1 MKSAI
6 QLLQVALPMLYA
18 LAAALHGIAFADN
31 AAKVEKARKIFLTVA
46 VGAHAA
52 WFAMRGAHA
61 AHSPLVGLWPTV
73 SGVVLAAVLFW
84 MLVAREEKHA
94 GSGGIVLGAAA
105 AFQLLAS
112 GLAAVEQPLREPQSA
127 LSIVHAATSAVAA
140 AALAVSGLHGLLWLL
155 LYRDMRHRR
164 FGAAFGHLPDLETC
178 ARMMRRAALFGFLG
192 LTVGLNVGIALA
204 HRRADSS
211 LDYANPEVVGA
222 LGVWLYFGS
231 IAFSARIPGFGSRR
245 AAIASCAGLV
255 ALALSLLLVFSPLP
269 FHRSL

>member
-1 MKSAI
+1 MRTAI
-6 QLLQVALPMLYA
+6 QLSQVALPMLYA
-18 LAAALHGIAFADN
+18 LAALVHGMAFAGRSN
-31 AAKVEKARKIFLTVA
+31 GAARARKVFLAGATA
-46 VGAHAA
+46 VHAA
-52 WFAMRGAHA
+52 WFALRGLQAG
-61 AHSPLVGLWPTV
+61 HSPLVGLWPVV
-73 SGVVLAAVLFW
+73 SGVVLAAVVFW
-84 MLVAREEKHA
+84 MLVAREERNA
-94 GSGGIVLGAAA
+94 GSGGVVLGAATL
-105 AFQLLAS
+105 FQLLAS
-112 GLAAVEQPLREPQSA
+112 GCAPVEQPLREVQGA
-127 LSIVHAATSAVAA
+127 LPVVHAATSVVAA
-140 AALAVSGLHGLLWLL
+140 AALSISGLHGLLWLL
-155 LYRDMRHRR
+155 LYREMRHRR

-204 HRRADSS
+204 HQRAGFR

-269 FHRSL
+269 FHKSL

>member
-1 MKSAI
+1 MKTAI

-18 LAAALHGIAFADN
+18 LAAVVHGIAFADN
-31 AAKVEKARKIFLTVA
+31 AARVEKARKVFLTGAVA
-46 VGAHAA
+46 VHFA
-52 WFAMRGAHA
+52 WFALRGLHA
-61 AHSPLVGLWPTV
+61 GHSPLVGLWPVV
-73 SGVVLAAVLFW
+73 SGVVLAAVVFW
-84 MLVAREEKHA
+84 LLVAREEKHA
-94 GSGGIVLGAAA
+94 GSGGIVLGAATL
-105 AFQLLAS
+105 FQLLAS
-112 GLAAVEQPLREPQSA
+112 GCAAVEQPLREPQSA
-127 LSIVHAATSAVAA
+127 LSLVHSGTSVVAA
-140 AALAVSGLHGLLWLL
+140 AALAISGLHGLLWLL
-155 LYRDMRHRR
+155 LYREMRHRR

-204 HRRADSS
+204 HQRAGFR